1 METKIA
7 FYLPCLFELSH
18 FDHSDLIWCHWCWH
32 VALLLVHI
40 WLFIFVRIRWMCLYS
55 RRSTQLMIG
64 MGQSVACGRI
74 RDELKYFPTSG
85 LLPHYSFSDQIDLHW
100 NQSKS
105 FKGSVNANTLKGNWI
120 ELWLILFL
128 PLFPSFV
135 LILIKYS
142 GCFPDFEII
151 FWHFNN

>member
-40 WLFIFVRIRWMCLYS
+40 WLFIFVRSRWMCLYS

-64 MGQSVACGRI
+64 MGQSVACGST
-74 RDELKYFPTSG
+74 F
-85 LLPHYSFSDQIDLHW
+85 LLLACCHITHLSDQIDLHW

-128 PLFPSFV
+128 HLFPSFV
-135 LILIKYS
+135 LILMKYS